1 VRVKRFQQPGALRA
15 RDDGLRRVR
24 KITWRAGL
32 LAALGAAIIGA
43 RFAHLSP
50 SLPRLPSD
58 HWRGARSL
66 SCPRLALLIERAEPG
81 RTG

>member
-32 LAALGAAIIGA
+32 LAAAGAAIIVLASATVPPELEPLA
-43 RFAHLSP
+43 R
-50 SLPRLPSD
+50 RTVT
-58 HWRGARSL
+58 

>member
-1 VRVKRFQQPGALRA
+1 MRVKRFQQPGALRA

-32 LAALGAAIIGA
+32 LPELIRLDRWGYPVLGSATVPPELEPLA
-43 RFAHLSP
+43 RRTVA
-50 SLPRLPSD
+50 
-58 HWRGARSL
+58 

-81 RTG
+81 RAG